1 MKKAVMQVG
10 GKEIAD
16 ADANADA
23 VGQADI
29 CVTFISE
36 IIPIKGSKLVG
47 PLHYPKVNGG
57 GATFATV

>member
-16 ADANADA
+16 ADA

>member
-16 ADANADA
+16 ADA

-29 CVTFISE
+29 CVTFISK
-36 IIPIKGSKLVG
+36 IIPIKESKLVG

>member
-16 ADANADA
+16 ADA

-36 IIPIKGSKLVG
+36 IIPLNNYRLASVG
-47 PLHYPKVNGG
+47 LSEWL
-57 GATFATV
+57 